1 MIPIA
6 LPDGA
11 IGPSESV
18 ATEELRRLSDL
29 LGVDTYR
36 IRTEFSMS
44 YGDPDYEEHA
54 VVEVDVKEHRPQ
66 DAVSVHERW
75 FSCDPTTGEQAP
87 AGELITSDGRRFA
100 YDPRDDEW
108 EDIGFPK
115 DIAGPVLI
123 APSTYAY
130 LDQHAS
136 WLSMQGWL
144 GYPVGADSWLGNET
158 IDGRPVGHYEIPPFP
173 DDIPGFEE
181 VDLGYDWDD
190 HTEFWI
196 DAAGIVWR
204 SKQVFYVDGVL
215 WTAQD
220 TTLYDV
226 GADITIEVP
235 IP

>member
-1 MIPIA
+1 VIPIA

-11 IGPSESV
+11 IGPSEFV
-18 ATEELRRLSDL
+18 TTEELRRLSDL

-36 IRTEFSMS
+36 IRTEFSGS
-44 YGDPDYEEHA
+44 FGEPGYEEHV

-66 DAVSVHERW
+66 DSVSVHERW
-75 FSCDPTTGEQAP
+75 FSWDPTTGEQVP
-87 AGELITSDGRRFA
+87 AGELIASDGRRFA

-108 EDIGFPK
+108 EDIGFPQ
-115 DIAGPVLI
+115 DLVGPVLI
-123 APSTYAY
+123 PAYTYAS
-130 LDQHAS
+130 LDEYAG

-144 GYPVGADSWLGNET
+144 GQLTDSWLGNEK

-173 DDIPGFEE
+173 DDIPGVE
-181 VDLGYDWDD
+181 VVDGGYDWDD

-196 DAAGIVWR
+196 DATGIVWR
-204 SKQVFYVDGVL
+204 YKQVIYVDGVL

-235 IP
+235 IH